1 MDADK
6 GYKCCIQPTYI
17 TYRGRYSCFLKIM
30 YSMWAGPHPPLTND
44 TLPLAALL
52 SNDCSPSV
60 RSSPITFVKISFL
73 KTLAAEE
80 VLGYK
85 SEVFTL

>member
-30 YSMWAGPHPPLTND
+30 YSMWAGPHPPFTND

-52 SNDCSPSV
+52 SNDCSLSV

-85 SEVFTL
+85 IEVFTL

>member
-1 MDADK
+1 
-6 GYKCCIQPTYI
+6 
-17 TYRGRYSCFLKIM
+17 
-30 YSMWAGPHPPLTND
+30 MWAGPQPPLTND

-52 SNDCSPSV
+52 SNDCSLSV

-73 KTLAAEE
+73 KTLAAQE

-85 SEVFTL
+85 IGVFYAVKLILFFLHYDAGNSIFIHLYRSVTE